1 MRMSRICS
9 LLMVASA
16 LAFAVN
22 GCGGS
27 ATLVDPASA
36 SDSSKLRTTGNPAPV
51 VVAATPT
58 PTQSPVADA
67 FLVAKITNVKKPTMG
82 LGKLVATVE
91 VSNPSTVAL
100 TGTVKVSFINNEQP
114 SGEPQTRSVT
124 IQPRGRETFTFTG
137 ISWFLDSAQAEVNT
151 LHTAT
156 TGSYAGTY

>member
-27 ATLVDPASA
+27 ATLVDPTAASP
-36 SDSSKLRTTGNPAPV
+36 SSKLRASASPGPV
-51 VVAATPT
+51 VVAATPAPT
-58 PTQSPVADA
+58 PAPTADA
-67 FLVAKITNVKKPTMG
+67 FLVATVTNVKKPTLG

-100 TGTVKVSFINNEQP
+100 TGTVKVTFINNDQA
-114 SGEPQTRSVT
+114 SGEPQTRNVT
-124 IQPRGRETFTFTG
+124 VQPKAKETLTFTAT
-137 ISWFLDSAQAEVNT
+137 SWFLDSAQAEINT
-151 LHTAT
+151 LHTST

>member
-27 ATLVDPASA
+27 ATLIDPTSA
-36 SDSSKLRTTGNPAPV
+36 GDSSKLRTTGTPAPV
-51 VVAATPT
+51 VVAATPAPS
-58 PTQSPVADA
+58 PTPVADA
-67 FLVAKITNVKKPTMG
+67 FLVASVTNVKKATLG

-100 TGTVKVSFINNEQP
+100 TGTVKVSFINNEKP
-114 SGEPQTRSVT
+114 SGEPQTRTVT
-124 IQPRGRETFTFTG
+124 IQPKGREVLTFTG
-137 ISWFLDSAQAEVNT
+137 TSWFLDNAQAEVTTLNT
-151 LHTAT
+151 TAA
-156 TGSYAGTY
+156 GSYAGTY